1 MLHDLGRVIGLII
14 SALAQARK
22 GPCAHILQHSL
33 IDRRSVGQIWLVRF
47 RKSATD
53 IGSGAIKLQQ
63 RKVALS
69 SLWRAEEA
77 PLHRQKQA

>member
-53 IGSGAIKLQQ
+53 IGSGAVIAPAEESCTFLP
-63 RKVALS
+63 LG
-69 SLWRAEEA
+69 AEEA